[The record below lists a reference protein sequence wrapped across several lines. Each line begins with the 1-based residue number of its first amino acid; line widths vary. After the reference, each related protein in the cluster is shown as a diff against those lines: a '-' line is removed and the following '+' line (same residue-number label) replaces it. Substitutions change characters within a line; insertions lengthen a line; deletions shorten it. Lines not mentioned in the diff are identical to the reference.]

1 MSNQRTSNFKKET
14 ATDSKQDAEIST
26 LTNTLNNLVVPV
38 PTDII
43 CNTIRVNSHTST
55 VGHVSINAE
64 GSQLSILGSNTI
76 QGQTLGVYINGS
88 ICSTDYVQGD
98 TLYSINDAYFGSND
112 NNTTNV
118 LHVKKKYQSN
128 CI

>member
-1 MSNQRTSNFKKET
+1 MPSRTSNFKKET

-43 CNTIRVNSHTST
+43 CNTIRVNSNSFIA
-55 VGHVSINAE
+55 GHVSINAE
-64 GSQLSILGSNTI
+64 GSQLSIKGSDTVH
-76 QGQTLGVYINGS
+76 GQTLGMFIDGAIN
-88 ICSTDYVQGD
+88 STDYVQGD
-98 TLYSINDAYFGSND
+98 ILYSINDACFGSND
-112 NNTTNV
+112 NNNTNV